1 MACAILDRHPACPM
15 NLQDILL
22 HLLNFVAP
30 AFALAVLVP
39 LLARPF
45 FRKRTATPW
54 WGQVLVNFVVGV
66 LVLLASL
73 WWLGRDG
80 KMAAYTLLVLAVAS
94 TQWLLA
100 RGWRR

>member
-1 MACAILDRHPACPM
+1 M

-30 AFALAVLVP
+30 AFALAVLLP
-39 LLARPF
+39 LLAWPL
-45 FRKRTATPW
+45 FRKRTAMPW
-54 WGQVLVNFVVGV
+54 WGQVLVNFAVGV
-66 LVLLASL
+66 GVLLASL

-80 KMAAYTLLVLAVAS
+80 KMIAYALLVLAVAS

>member
-1 MACAILDRHPACPM
+1 M

-30 AFALAVLVP
+30 ALALAVLLP
-39 LLARPF
+39 LLAWPL
-45 FRKRTATPW
+45 FRKRTAMPW
-54 WGQVLVNFVVGV
+54 WGQMLVNFTVGV
-66 LVLLASL
+66 LVQLASL

-80 KMAAYTLLVLAVAS
+80 KMMAYALLVLAVAS
-94 TQWLLA
+94 SQWLMA

>member
-1 MACAILDRHPACPM
+1 M
-15 NLQDILL
+15 NLQDILF
-22 HLLNFVAP
+22 HLFNFAAP
-30 AFALAVLVP
+30 AFALALLLP

-45 FRKRTATPW
+45 FRKQAWLLPW

-66 LVLLASL
+66 LALLASL
-73 WWLGRDG
+73 WWLERDG
-80 KMAAYTLLVLAVAS
+80 KMLAYAMLVLAVAS

>member
-1 MACAILDRHPACPM
+1 M

-39 LLARPF
+39 LLAWPL

-54 WGQVLVNFVVGV
+54 WGQVLVNFAVGVGV
-66 LVLLASL
+66 LLVSL

-80 KMAAYTLLVLAVAS
+80 KMMAYALLVLAVAS
-94 TQWLLA
+94 SQWLLA